1 MSATRDPSEKI
12 TFLFNPM
19 AGLVRKIKDTPL
31 PAAEPQGRASRKPVI
46 RPQQRP
52 LIRPSMAVREHRA
65 RELSSTIPASAQALF
80 RAGVTDSALSEQRAG
95 LAGLQKSLGELD
107 QLQKRF
113 RFLIQE
119 LEDLIQD

>member
-12 TFLFNPM
+12 TFLFSPM
-19 AGLVRKIKDTPL
+19 AGLVRKIKETPIAPA
-31 PAAEPQGRASRKPVI
+31 PAASVRKPVI
-46 RPQQRP
+46 RHQQRS
-52 LIRPSMAVREHRA
+52 LDRTLARPSMAVREHRA
-65 RELSSTIPASAQALF
+65 RELTTSIPQAASALF
-80 RAGVTDSALSEQRAG
+80 QRDQHAG
-95 LAGLQKSLGELD
+95 LAGLRQSLGELD

>member
-12 TFLFNPM
+12 TFLFSPM
-19 AGLVRKIKDTPL
+19 AGLVRKIKETPVV
-31 PAAEPQGRASRKPVI
+31 PSQS
-46 RPQQRP
+46 RPQSRIIARP
-52 LIRPSMAVREHRA
+52 AMAVREHRA
-65 RELSSTIPASAQALF
+65 RDLTPVIPKAAATLFQPAQLDTA
-80 RAGVTDSALSEQRAG
+80 ASEQRAG

>member
-12 TFLFNPM
+12 TFLFSPM
-19 AGLVRKIKDTPL
+19 AGLVRKIKETPVV
-31 PAAEPQGRASRKPVI
+31 PSQS
-46 RPQQRP
+46 RPQSRP
-52 LIRPSMAVREHRA
+52 QSRIIARPAMAVREHRA
-65 RELSSTIPASAQALF
+65 RDLTSAIPKAAATLF
-80 RAGVTDSALSEQRAG
+80 QPAHLDTAASEQRAG